1 MVAARIARAAGTAR
15 RAVRWGVG
23 TPVELWRY
31 ATRGVEV
38 HRTEIEDP
46 DETFEVSRLPRRLA
60 VGVQTMASGVGPA
73 FHRRYSVRVIG
84 ARTTPAAL
92 LGSLERNF
100 NAVMPGG
107 MSEVDDTELRH
118 AVGDE
123 LRIHLAGPWD
133 APVRVIDTDAN
144 RMRFATL
151 DGHMEAGEIE
161 FRIEEEGDPG
171 ELELVI
177 ESWARS
183 SGPAFAA
190 LYHPL
195 GLAKEV
201 QLHMWA
207 TVLERLAHRSGGEI
221 VDGIR
226 VVTRRREPTRA

>member
-1 MVAARIARAAGTAR
+1 R
-15 RAVRWGVG
+15 RLARWGVG
-23 TPVELWRY
+23 APVEAWRY
-31 ATRGVEV
+31 ATRGVDV
-38 HRTEIEDP
+38 HRTEIESI
-46 DETFEVSRLPRRLA
+46 DEMFEVSRLPRRLA

-73 FHRRYSVRVIG
+73 FHRTYSARVVG
-84 ARTTPAAL
+84 APTTPAAL

-100 NAVMPGG
+100 DAALPGG
-107 MSEVDDTELRH
+107 LAEVDDTELRYE
-118 AVGDE
+118 VGDE

-133 APVRVIDTDAN
+133 APVRVIAAAPA
-144 RMRFATL
+144 RLRLATL
-151 DGHMEAGEIE
+151 QGHMEAGEIE
-161 FRIEEEGDPG
+161 FRIEQPGAAG

-207 TVLERLAHRSGGEI
+207 TVLERLARRSGGEI

-226 VVTRRREPTRA
+226 VITRRREPADA